1 MTVDVEL
8 HAPLAGLR
16 EPDTACTQQHLV
28 GDAEWRRLM
37 SLLEPDGFFAA
48 FFKNI
53 YFIDVWLS
61 YNVVLISAVW
71 HSDSFIQMYTLL
83 FILFSTT
90 VYSRILTIVPC
101 ALQ

>member
-1 MTVDVEL
+1 MHTAASGGGCRVE
-8 HAPLAGLR
+8 AS
-16 EPDTACTQQHLV
+16 T
-28 GDAEWRRLM
+28 

-61 YNVVLISAVW
+61 YNVVFISAVR